1 MGAGLGTSQVL
12 QRRLPGEETGEN
24 TMNKRIAIIGASKG
38 IGLELAKQVSADGDQ
53 VLAFNRTPNEPSGLA
68 NTTTFEFDAE
78 NADGFP
84 PVTGPIDGLVYCPG
98 TINLKPFHRLTE
110 QDFLGDLRVNLLG
123 AVTVIQKLLP
133 NLKEAENASI
143 VLFSTVAVQTGM
155 GFHASIAASKGA
167 IEGLTRSLASEFA
180 PKIRV
185 NCIAPSLT
193 DTPLAERLLSTPEKR
208 EASAAR
214 HPLKAV
220 GAPAEIAAAA
230 AFLLSERASWMTGQI
245 LHIDGGMSSVR

>member
-1 MGAGLGTSQVL
+1 
-12 QRRLPGEETGEN
+12 
-24 TMNKRIAIIGASKG
+24 MNKRFAIIGASKG
-38 IGLELAKQVSADGDQ
+38 IGLELAKQLSERGDE
-53 VLAFNRTPNEPSGLA
+53 VLAFNRTVNEPSGLQ
-68 NTTTFEFDAE
+68 NVTTYEFDAE
-78 NADGFP
+78 TDDVFP
-84 PVTGPIDGLVYCPG
+84 QIEGAIYGLVYCPG

-110 QDFLGDLRVNLLG
+110 ADFLNDLRVNLLG
-123 AVTVIQKLLP
+123 AVAVIQKLLP
-133 NLKEAENASI
+133 NLKQSESSSI

-167 IEGLTRSLASEFA
+167 IEGLARSLASEFA

-193 DTPLAERLLSTPEKR
+193 DTPLAERLLNSPEKR

-214 HPLKAV
+214 HPLKAI
-220 GAPAEIAAAA
+220 GAPADIASAA
-230 AFLLSERASWMTGQI
+230 AFLLSDQASWMTGQI

>member
-1 MGAGLGTSQVL
+1 
-12 QRRLPGEETGEN
+12 
-24 TMNKRIAIIGASKG
+24 MNKRFAIIGASKG
-38 IGLELAKQVSADGDQ
+38 IGLELARQLSERGDE
-53 VLAFNRTPNEPSGLA
+53 VLAFNRTANEPGGLQ
-68 NTTTFEFDAE
+68 NVTTYEFDAE
-78 NADGFP
+78 NADEFP
-84 PVTGPIDGLVYCPG
+84 PIEGAIDGLAYCPG

-110 QDFLGDLRVNLLG
+110 SDFLNDLRVNLLG
-123 AVTVIQKLLP
+123 AVAVIQKLLP
-133 NLKEAENASI
+133 NLKAAETSSI

-167 IEGLTRSLASEFA
+167 VEGLTRSLASEFA

-193 DTPLAERLLSTPEKR
+193 DTPLAERLLSSPEKR

-214 HPLKAV
+214 HPLKAI
-220 GAPAEIAAAA
+220 GDPAEIAAAA
-230 AFLLSERASWMTGQI
+230 AFLLSDQASWMTGQI